1 MSFFVFTGK
10 LIRFWI
16 LQSDWVTLNLYISRF
31 VIGLFTWKSNCY
43 YIFTDVFV
51 AVAINIHDTV
61 SFNIECFKNLL
72 SPQYHLLFLEHNQ
85 RKQIIKKII
94 TFDSGNYLNM

>member
-16 LQSDWVTLNLYISRF
+16 LQSHWVRLNSYISRF

-43 YIFTDVFV
+43 YIFTDVSLLLQLTFM
-51 AVAINIHDTV
+51 TV

-72 SPQYHLLFLEHNQ
+72 SPQYHLLFLEHNR
-85 RKQIIKKII
+85 RKHIIKKII

>member
-1 MSFFVFTGK
+1 MSFFGFTGK
-10 LIRFWI
+10 LIRFWT
-16 LQSDWVTLNLYISRF
+16 LQSDWVRLNLYISRF

-72 SPQYHLLFLEHNQ
+72 SPQYHLLLLEHNQ
-85 RKQIIKKII
+85 RKQIIKK
-94 TFDSGNYLNM
+94 NYNF